1 MEQFLHLPTIMVVYA
16 LGTLVVAVISL
27 GIWWRDRS
35 NRAFAVLGLASVA
48 GIVGAVLHGLR
59 LVVPFWLST
68 GLGFPLAF
76 AGIGLFWSA
85 FAVFDNR
92 RPSYL
97 AAFAGALLSLAIY
110 PLSLFQDS
118 TVFRAVFAAA
128 VFGVYNGLA
137 AWEVYRGGLR
147 EPLPFRPL
155 ACAINLGHAL
165 LWLAR
170 IPFALFVAPPV
181 DAQEHYAVW
190 FVGLSLLSALS
201 NMFGMFSLAMLA
213 KDRSERRYRIAA
225 ETDALTGLDNRR
237 SFIARTEAMLAR
249 PDEATA
255 MLLFDLDHFKSVN
268 DTDGHLAGDRVLV
281 AFSELLRR
289 QMPENAVVARFGG
302 EEFACLLPGAGLDE
316 GRAIADAFRRAVER
330 HLIPFEGRTLSITV
344 SIGVAV
350 IGEGTVTL
358 DLLLASADTML
369 YLAKAEGR
377 NCVRALQLPGAKAA
391 AAGRGGASDQ
401 AGAISGRILH
411 SRPA

>member
-16 LGTLVVAVISL
+16 LGTLVVAIISL
-27 GIWWRDRS
+27 GIWWHDRS
-35 NRAFAVLGLASVA
+35 NKASAMLGLASVA

-68 GLGFPLAF
+68 GLGFPIAF

-85 FAVFDNR
+85 FAVFENR
-92 RPSYL
+92 RPNYL
-97 AAFAGALLSLAIY
+97 MAFAGALLSLAIY
-110 PLSLFQDS
+110 PLPLFQDS
-118 TVFRAVFAAA
+118 TVFRAVFAA
-128 VFGVYNGLA
+128 VIFGTYNGLA
-137 AWEVYRGGLR
+137 AWEVYRGGRR
-147 EPLPFRPL
+147 EPLPSRAL
-155 ACAINLGHAL
+155 ACGINLGHAL

-181 DAQEHYAVW
+181 DAQEHYALW
-190 FVGLSLLSALS
+190 FVALSLLSALS

-213 KDRSERRYRIAA
+213 RDRSERRYRIAA

-237 SFIARTEAMLAR
+237 SFIAKTEAMLAR
-249 PDEATA
+249 PGGPSA
-255 MLLFDLDHFKSVN
+255 MLLCDLDHFKAVN

-289 QMPENAVVARFGG
+289 HMPENAVVARFGG
-302 EEFACLLPGAGLDE
+302 EEFACLLPGAGLE
-316 GRAIADAFRRAVER
+316 QARTVADAFREAVGR
-330 HLIPFEGRTLSITV
+330 QAIPFEGRTLSVTV

-350 IGEGTVTL
+350 KGERIAPL

-377 NCVRALQLPGAKAA
+377 NCVRAMQLPGALAA
-391 AAGRGGASDQ
+391 SAGRGGASDQ
-401 AGAISGRILH
+401 AGAVAGRTLH

>member
-1 MEQFLHLPTIMVVYA
+1 MIVYA

-27 GIWWRDRS
+27 GIWWHDRS
-35 NRAFAVLGLASVA
+35 NKASALLGFACVA
-48 GIVGAVLHGLR
+48 GIVGAILHGLR
-59 LVVPFWLST
+59 LVLPFWLST
-68 GLGFPLAF
+68 GLGFPIAF
-76 AGIGLFWSA
+76 VGIGLFWSA
-85 FAVFDNR
+85 FAAFDNR
-92 RPSYL
+92 RPNYL
-97 AAFAGALLSLAIY
+97 MVFAGALLSLAIY

-118 TVFRAVFAAA
+118 TVFRAVIAAM

-147 EPLPFRPL
+147 EPLPSRPL

-181 DAQEHYAVW
+181 DAQEHYAAW
-190 FVGLSLLSALS
+190 FVTLSLLSALS
-201 NMFGMFSLAMLA
+201 NMFGMFSVAMLA
-213 KDRSERRYRIAA
+213 KDRSERRYKIAA

-237 SFIARTEAMLAR
+237 SFIAKTEEMLAR
-249 PDEATA
+249 PAEAAA
-255 MLLFDLDHFKSVN
+255 MLVCDLDYFKQVN

-281 AFSELLRR
+281 TFAELLRR
-289 QMPENAVVARFGG
+289 HMPENAAVARFGG
-302 EEFACLLPGAGLDE
+302 EEFACLLPGARLE
-316 GRAIADAFRRAVER
+316 QARAVADAFRQAVER
-330 HLIPFEGRTLSITV
+330 QAIPFEGRTLSVTV

-350 IGEGTVTL
+350 KGEGRAPL

-377 NCVRALQLPGAKAA
+377 NCVRAMQLPAA
-391 AAGRGGASDQ
+391 LAASAGRGGASDQ
-401 AGAISGRILH
+401 AGAVAGRTLN